1 MHYYSYCEKDEFLM
15 GCVANTVVA
24 LWSAVS
30 YAEEG
35 CATGGHCVKSVR
47 TLNVVEG

>member
-15 GCVANTVVA
+15 GWVANTVVA

-30 YAEEG
+30 SAEDAPQVDIASKVCE
-35 CATGGHCVKSVR
+35 
-47 TLNVVEG
+47 L